1 MRWNRALRGL
11 AFAAAIATGCRRA
24 EAPTPAPPAGEVWLT
39 HEQMEGAKLVIEP
52 AAVRPLTLHLV
63 TAGRVAF
70 DEGRVAHVF
79 SPVSGRVTDVA
90 GKLGQR
96 VAAGDTL
103 AVIESPDLAT
113 AWADMLKARAD
124 RVAAAHDDARQQ
136 NLFEH
141 GAGSQRDAEAARDN
155 AAKAEA
161 ELERAELHLKLL
173 HVSPD
178 AAPTQQFL
186 LRAPIPGEIVNRTAT
201 PGLEVQGML
210 ASANVVQELF
220 TVGELDPIWVWGDV
234 YERDL
239 GRVHAGQKVAITS
252 VADPRHPID
261 GVVDYV
267 AQALDPQTHTA
278 RLRCVVAN
286 ADRRLKPEMY
296 VTLSVQLERRDALAV
311 PRSAVIKA
319 GARQTVFVQDGR
331 TEDGR
336 TRFLQRPVDLADADD
351 GWVQVTGGLS
361 AGENVVVSGSIL
373 LSGGSD

>member
-1 MRWNRALRGL
+1 MRRPWLAAGL
-11 AFAAAIATGCRRA
+11 FAAALACRQGSREP
-24 EAPTPAPPAGEVWLT
+24 EAPPPGEVWLT
-39 HEQMEGAKLVIEP
+39 DAQIAGARLSIEP
-52 AAVRPLTLHLV
+52 AGSRALVLHRI

-79 SPVSGRVTDVA
+79 SPVSGRVTRVLGELGASVSA
-90 GKLGQR
+90 GSP
-96 VAAGDTL
+96 L
-103 AVIESPDLAT
+103 AIIESPDLAS
-113 AWADMLKARAD
+113 AWSDLAKARAD
-124 RVAAAHDDARQQ
+124 RVAAARDLERQKG
-136 NLFEH
+136 LFERH
-141 GAGSQRDAEAARDN
+141 AAAQRDYEAAQS
-155 AAKAEA
+155 AAEKADAEEA
-161 ELERAELHLKLL
+161 RARLRLSLL
-173 HVSPD
+173 HAPEDSG
-178 AAPTQQFL
+178 PTQQYA
-186 LRAPIPGEIVNRTAT
+186 LRAPIAGEIVNRTAT

-296 VTLSVQLERRDALAV
+296 VTLSVQLERRDAPAV

-361 AGENVVVSGSIL
+361 AGENVVVSG
-373 LSGGSD
+373 